1 MAPWKIDAT
10 GRIFDGRNRMP
21 PGMKTGWPKD
31 VAQSRAPLR
40 WRFDK
45 CVFDESSLVL
55 TVNGAPVDLERRP
68 LELLALLLAHAGEV
82 VTKAEIV
89 AALWADRDVSDASLT
104 KCMARLRRALSD
116 TDMTLIHTVHGYGYR
131 FAAQLT
137 IEDAVPANWL
147 PAAMAFAAGD
157 AVPRRPNWR
166 FVERL
171 GTGGHGDVWLC
182 EQAKTRARRVLK
194 FARDGAGLAGLRR
207 EITLGRLLRE
217 GLGERHDLVRIL
229 DWNLEEEPYFLETA
243 WSELGNLAEWAA
255 RQGGVAALALELR
268 LDLVAQIADALAASH
283 AMGVLHKDLKPANVL
298 MRLDAAGRPGI
309 VLTDFGSG
317 RALDPTRL
325 DAFGITRMETDL
337 TSADSTAGTM
347 MYRAPEYAAGG
358 TPTVQADIFAL
369 GVILFQMA
377 AGDVRRALAPG
388 WEDFIADPL
397 LRQDIALAASG
408 EPQRRLADAAA
419 LARRLRTLPDR
430 RRAQKQAEAQ
440 AADAAA
446 TKRALENARARR
458 LPVLALL
465 GVLLAGFSTS
475 TLLYVRAEHA
485 RTRAHD
491 ATIRAQ
497 IAASRAE
504 AVTDFLTEDL
514 FSAANPILGA
524 DPNIPV
530 RKVLDAAA
538 AGLDRRFP
546 PGSADR
552 AAIEAAIGGA
562 YAGLADPD
570 HAQKML
576 RDALA
581 ILRARAGDADPQVQ
595 AVRLTMID
603 LAERTADMD
612 GLRRIG
618 AAVLAADPT
627 DAATALRARFA
638 LAEADCLTNE
648 NDALC
653 VQKLQP
659 FLTEV
664 RTRLGPRDALTL
676 KLQDLLAY
684 QLSQGQHFDTALALA
699 RATVATT
706 QTVFGADSV
715 QAQERRYHLGQILVE
730 AGQADAAIATLTDV
744 RQRLL
749 TIFGHETDMSAR
761 AATQLGRAYQ
771 LGGRNEDGLA
781 MLRTA
786 LAYNLRVHGE
796 DYQATRFS
804 MNGVA
809 KILASMG
816 RAGEAIPL
824 GAKALALQ
832 QKAEGADNEDTLW
845 MAGNLANE
853 YRQAGQLAQAE
864 TLYAT
869 IFSRAHRTFTH
880 GEWDLGHFGF
890 DYGQLLMQEGKM
902 AQARTV
908 LAESVAVLGKSLGA
922 GNART
927 VAAMSALH
935 RAEAAAPP

>member
-1 MAPWKIDAT
+1 MVLWKIDAE
-10 GRIFDGRNRMP
+10 RQIFGSGDRTP
-21 PGMKTGWPKD
+21 SGMRTGWP
-31 VAQSRAPLR
+31 AGLAPSRAPLR
-40 WRFDK
+40 WRFGD

-55 TVNGAPVDLERRP
+55 TVAGAPVDLERRP

-82 VTKAEIV
+82 VTKAEII

-131 FAAQLT
+131 FAVRLT
-137 IEDAVPANWL
+137 VEDAAPAGARL
-147 PAAMAFAAGD
+147 PASMAFAAGD
-157 AVPRRPNWR
+157 AVPRRPDWQ

-182 EQAKTRARRVLK
+182 EQVRTRARLVLK

-217 GLGERHDLVRIL
+217 GLGERRDLVRIL
-229 DWNLEEEPYFLETA
+229 DWNLEEEPYFLETP
-243 WSELGNLAEWAA
+243 WYELGNLAQWAA
-255 RQGGVAALALELR
+255 GQGGVAALAPELR
-268 LDLVAQIADALAASH
+268 LGLVAQIADALAASH

-325 DAFGITRMETDL
+325 DAFGITRMQADL
-337 TSADSTAGTM
+337 TSADSSAGTM
-347 MYRAPEYAAGG
+347 MYRAPECAAGG

-377 AGDVRRALAPG
+377 AGDLRRGLAPG

-397 LRQDIALAASG
+397 LRQDIALAAAG
-408 EPQRRLADAAA
+408 EPRHRLADAAA
-419 LARRLRTLPDR
+419 LARRLRTLPAR
-430 RRAQKQAEAQ
+430 RLALRQAEAR
-440 AADAAA
+440 AEDAAA
-446 TKRALENARARR
+446 TRRALDAARARR
-458 LPVLALL
+458 LPLLALL
-465 GVLLAGFSTS
+465 GVLMAGCSIS

-485 RTRAHD
+485 RTRARE
-491 ATIRAQ
+491 AGSRAQ
-497 IAASRAE
+497 IAAARAE
-504 AVTDFLTEDL
+504 AVTYFLTEDL
-514 FSAANPILGA
+514 FSAANPMLGA

-538 AGLDRRFP
+538 SGLDRRFAA
-546 PGSADR
+546 GSVDR

-570 HAQKML
+570 RALPLL

-581 ILRARAGDADPQVQ
+581 ILRARSGDADPQVQ

-612 GLRRIG
+612 GLRRNG
-618 AAVLAADPT
+618 AAVLAADPP

-638 LAEADCLTNE
+638 TAEADCLTSQ

-653 VQKLQP
+653 VQTLQP
-659 FLTEV
+659 FLAAV

-676 KLQDLLAY
+676 KVQDLLAY
-684 QLSQGQHFDTALALA
+684 QLSQGQHFEAALTLA

-706 QTVFGADSV
+706 QGVFGADSV

-730 AGQADAAIATLTDV
+730 AGQAGAAIAVLADV

-749 TIFGHETDMSAR
+749 AIFGHETDMSAR

-771 LGGRNEDGLA
+771 LGGRGEDGLR

-786 LAYNLRVHGE
+786 LDYNLRVHGE
-796 DYQATRFS
+796 AYQATRFC

-809 KILASMG
+809 KILTSLG
-816 RAGEAIPL
+816 RAGEAIPF

-832 QKAEGADNEDTLW
+832 RVAEGADNEDTLW
-845 MAGNLANE
+845 IAGNLANE

-864 TLYAT
+864 ALYGDT
-869 IFSRAHRTFTH
+869 FSRAHRAFTH
-880 GEWDLGHFGF
+880 GEWDVGHFGF
-890 DYGQLLMQEGKM
+890 EYGQFLMQEGKM

-908 LAESVAVLGKSLGA
+908 LSESVAVLGRSLGA

-927 VAAMSALH
+927 VAALAAL
-935 RAEAAAPP
+935 RQAEAAP